1 LTNYDAKKQHQLM
14 QELEDIAKEIGAS
27 VVKIVNPSDVIFDV
41 RARFKC
47 HSCKRYGQKCTC
59 PPNIPDIDYFK
70 ALFSSYHWAL
80 FVGIKRKVKPKE
92 WEAVGKESSRTLH
105 KMLLELE
112 KQAFNR
118 GCVFAISFI
127 GGSCKMC
134 ETKTCSLPCKNPS
147 VGRIPIEGTGVNVVE
162 TCKRLDVDIRFPVVL
177 NETFWRV
184 GFLLVI

>member
-1 LTNYDAKKQHQLM
+1 MTNYDAKRQLQLM
-14 QELEDIAKEIGAS
+14 QELEDIATEIGAS
-27 VVKIVNPSDVIFDV
+27 VVKIVSPSDMIFDV
-41 RARFKC
+41 RAIFKC
-47 HSCKRYGQKCTC
+47 RFCKRYGQKCTC

-92 WEAVGKESSRTLH
+92 WETVGKESSRTLH

-112 KQAFNR
+112 RQAFNR

-134 ETKTCSLPCKNPS
+134 ETKTCSLPCKNPA
-147 VGRIPIEGTGVNVVE
+147 VGRIPIEATGVNVVE
-162 TCKRLDVDIRFPVVL
+162 TCKRLDIDISFPVVL

-184 GFLLVI
+184 GLLLVM